1 MIKATEA
8 KTISRSAVL
17 DPHILDQ
24 INFAIIKEA
33 SKGNYAAWIGSI
45 LMLTNI
51 IITLKSQDLRLV
63 FVIRVYMEFMQFGVK
78 NKKIKNMNKLWI
90 LPTICF
96 IIILA
101 WSVPSYYYQKA
112 KILEL
117 QIIVDRQ
124 SNAIQQ
130 LEREKN
136 NIEVTIPQYLDSL
149 PGGD

>member
-1 MIKATEA
+1 
-8 KTISRSAVL
+8 
-17 DPHILDQ
+17 
-24 INFAIIKEA
+24 
-33 SKGNYAAWIGSI
+33 
-45 LMLTNI
+45 
-51 IITLKSQDLRLV
+51 
-63 FVIRVYMEFMQFGVK
+63 
-78 NKKIKNMNKLWI
+78 MNKLWI

-96 IIILA
+96 IIVLT
-101 WSVPSYYYQKA
+101 WSVPSYYYHRA

>member
-1 MIKATEA
+1 
-8 KTISRSAVL
+8 
-17 DPHILDQ
+17 
-24 INFAIIKEA
+24 
-33 SKGNYAAWIGSI
+33 
-45 LMLTNI
+45 
-51 IITLKSQDLRLV
+51 
-63 FVIRVYMEFMQFGVK
+63 
-78 NKKIKNMNKLWI
+78 MNKLWI

-96 IIILA
+96 IIVLA

-130 LEREKN
+130 LEKEKN
-136 NIEVTIPQYLDSL
+136 NSEVTIPQYLDSL